1 MNWKNHFKFFTLH
14 EKMCTRT
21 FRNVRSD
28 LQTRPYILSRA
39 INFFLFQKFKISLKL
54 RHHLILY
61 SNTKVSNFK
70 FAHVRSCIRKYLAS
84 LRRDRG
90 LNYIP
95 RKFCLDIRANNNK

>member
-61 SNTKVSNFK
+61 TQIRRSRISNLHTYVVAYVNTWLLSGGI
-70 FAHVRSCIRKYLAS
+70 V
-84 LRRDRG
+84 D
-90 LNYIP
+90 
-95 RKFCLDIRANNNK
+95 